1 MVYTSNLRRA
11 VLLLVIFFSHAGS
24 LYADLADTIERNK
37 LSVVAV
43 GTYDKTRSPPLVYR
57 GTGFVVGGGML
68 VATNSH
74 VLPDLSKSGGN
85 ESLVI
90 VAFPAQGTPRPRQA
104 SVEAVDPT
112 HDLAV
117 LRIAGEPLPSL
128 VLQESPKVREGQV
141 FAFTGFPLGNLL
153 SLSAVTH
160 RAMISSITALVLPST
175 NARQLN
181 DKTVRD
187 LKRGNFP
194 VFQLDATAYP
204 GNSGSP
210 LYDMQTG
217 GVVGIIN
224 MVFVRATREAPAAQA
239 TGISFAIPAQF
250 LQQLLDGVQ

>member
-1 MVYTSNLRRA
+1 
-11 VLLLVIFFSHAGS
+11 
-24 LYADLADTIERNK
+24 
-37 LSVVAV
+37 
-43 GTYDKTRSPPLVYR
+43 
-57 GTGFVVGGGML
+57 
-68 VATNSH
+68 
-74 VLPDLSKSGGN
+74 
-85 ESLVI
+85 
-90 VAFPAQGTPRPRQA
+90 
-104 SVEAVDPT
+104 
-112 HDLAV
+112 V

-181 DKTVRD
+181 EKTVRD

-224 MVFVRATREAPAAQA
+224 MVSVRSTREAPAAQA